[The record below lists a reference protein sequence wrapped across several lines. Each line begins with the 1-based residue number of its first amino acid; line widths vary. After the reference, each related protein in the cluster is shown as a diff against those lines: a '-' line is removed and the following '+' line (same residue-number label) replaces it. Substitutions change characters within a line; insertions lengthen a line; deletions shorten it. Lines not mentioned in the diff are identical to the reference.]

1 MVSGRSDLIEIACTF
16 IHQTDGAVL
25 IHDGARRVWLPKSAI
40 EIDRAAGTVTL
51 PESLALEKELI

>member
-16 IHQTDGAVL
+16 IHQTARAVL
-25 IHDGARRVWLPKSAI
+25 IHDGARRVWLPLSAV
-40 EIDRAAGTVTL
+40 EIDREAGTVTL